1 MKRPFTD
8 TWPEPL
14 TEGQKLMRSYGETPE
29 SMRHHDLRD
38 QAARIKRERRIDR
51 NVANEARQ
59 GRYNAAPHLLV
70 KLFNSGAPLLELVDE
85 EEVEEA
91 KCRCG
96 KRGEVNYDDGNYRGY
111 FCGGSDRCIP

>member
-14 TEGQKLMRSYGETPE
+14 SKGKQYLRDCGETPD

-38 QAARIKRERRIDR
+38 QAAQAKRERRVDR

-59 GRYNAAPHLLV
+59 GRYNASGKLLA
-70 KLFNSGAPLLELVDE
+70 KLFDSGAAPLEQAE
-85 EEVEEA
+85 
-91 KCRCG
+91 CRCG
-96 KRGEVNYDDGNYRGY
+96 KWGEVNYDDGSGRYF
-111 FCGGSDRCIP
+111 FCGGSERCCP